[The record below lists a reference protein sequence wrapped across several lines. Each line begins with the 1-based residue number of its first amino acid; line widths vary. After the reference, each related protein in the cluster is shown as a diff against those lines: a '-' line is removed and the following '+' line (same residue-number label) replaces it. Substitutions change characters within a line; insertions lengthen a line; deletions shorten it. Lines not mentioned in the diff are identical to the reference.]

1 MSIYGIFGGI
11 GAGKTL
17 LGVYLCIEDLK
28 SGKKVFSNT
37 RFKGLDSYASQ
48 IHYLTRLDIEKMFE
62 QVKDGKINLMNSTI
76 FIQEAHNYIDS
87 RASQS
92 VKNRVFSYWILQ
104 SRHTGQGSCD
114 IVYDDQGIGQVDIRL
129 RRNTDYILLPEI
141 TRWDIEGQGKKKVKK
156 PLIITF
162 SGSVLKGQ
170 TNVKF
175 KKSVDVSFARECYD
189 THELV
194 DF

>member
-1 MSIYGIFGGI
+1 MSIFGIFGGI

-17 LGVYLCIEDLK
+17 LGTYFCIEDLK
-28 SGKKVFSNT
+28 AGKKVYSNT
-37 RFKGLDSYASQ
+37 RFKNLDQYKDQ
-48 IHYLTRLDIEKMFE
+48 IFYLTRVDIEKMFE
-62 QVKDGKINLMNSTI
+62 QVKDGRINLLNSTI

-114 IVYDDQGIGQVDIRL
+114 IVYDDQGIGQVDVRL
-129 RRNTDYILLPEI
+129 RRNTDYIILPEI
-141 TRWDIEGQGKKKVKK
+141 TRWEVFKERPFKRPKV
-156 PLIITF
+156 ITF
-162 SGSVLKGQ
+162 MGSVLKGQ
-170 TNVKF
+170 KNVKF
-175 KKSVDVSFARECYD
+175 KKIVDVTFARDCYD